1 MDIWLFLHILSA
13 IVAFGV
19 LFSEPII
26 AQTVPGTGAAFA
38 KVGTYIQAPALLV
51 LIATGI
57 GRAYSMRTSGRKVF
71 DEAWISVG
79 FTVWIITAAV
89 LFFLIRAQRNES
101 KSAAALTGVLHIL
114 LVVALWAMIW
124 TPGSPG

>member
-13 IVAFGV
+13 IIAFGV
-19 LFSEPII
+19 LFSEPVI
-26 AQTVPGTGAAFA
+26 ARAVPGTGPAFA

-79 FTVWIITAAV
+79 FTVWIIMAV
-89 LFFLIRAQRNES
+89 LLFLLVRAQRSES
-101 KSAAALTGVLHIL
+101 KAVAGLTGGIHLL